1 MVHRGRRRAGARAAR
16 EPHCVNPSREA
27 QADVRSSPRRRRSR
41 GRRQRRQG
49 ALDRAQDEGQA
60 VPLAL
65 RLHRRAARGQR
76 RDDDP
81 DASRARHR
89 VGGAGHAAQEPARES
104 DGQEAEGLPRLR
116 APASGPAPRNPH
128 DEAGG
133 SLDGCGARP
142 VLRDGPSQDVRRAGM
157 DQARSRAHRREPA
170 GVRRLLPARDAAQEH
185 RAAAR
190 GHEHGRPVRH
200 LRDGRGRWSHGPG
213 RRRPPRVVAR
223 AGALRR
229 QVPTSAEEGG
239 PPHAR
244 PADARAQEVRPAWR
258 AAKVPVLEAVMAA
271 MVRVA
276 VAGASGY
283 MGAELLRLLC
293 VHPNMT
299 LTGVTSDRLAGEAL
313 TKAYPHLR
321 GLSELRFHDLDAEW
335 LASVADVVFLALP
348 HMESQKAVPIL
359 RRHGRRA
366 IDLSADYRLRD
377 PNDYVTWYK
386 APHID
391 LSGLGEAV
399 YGLAELHRKAI
410 AQAALVA
417 TPGCYPAGA
426 ILATAPL
433 FRAGLARLDGVGIDG
448 KSGVTGAG
456 AQGRK
461 IDPMY
466 LYTEANENVQAY
478 GIASHRHTPE
488 IEQELGA
495 LAGAPVR
502 VAFTPHLVPLN
513 RGLFTTA
520 SVPLATTL
528 STAELLDVYRECYA
542 GEPFVRVLDEGER
555 PTTRGVV
562 GSNYCDVTV
571 VADPRTGR
579 AVCLSAID
587 NLGKGGS
594 ANGVQNLNVMF
605 GWPERTGLEAPPVYP

>member
-1 MVHRGRRRAGARAAR
+1 M
-16 EPHCVNPSREA
+16 
-27 QADVRSSPRRRRSR
+27 ADR
-41 GRRQRRQG
+41 
-49 ALDRAQDEGQA
+49 
-60 VPLAL
+60 
-65 RLHRRAARGQR
+65 
-76 RDDDP
+76 
-81 DASRARHR
+81 
-89 VGGAGHAAQEPARES
+89 
-104 DGQEAEGLPRLR
+104 
-116 APASGPAPRNPH
+116 
-128 DEAGG
+128 
-133 SLDGCGARP
+133 
-142 VLRDGPSQDVRRAGM
+142 
-157 DQARSRAHRREPA
+157 
-170 GVRRLLPARDAAQEH
+170 
-185 RAAAR
+185 
-190 GHEHGRPVRH
+190 
-200 LRDGRGRWSHGPG
+200 
-213 RRRPPRVVAR
+213 
-223 AGALRR
+223 
-229 QVPTSAEEGG
+229 
-239 PPHAR
+239 
-244 PADARAQEVRPAWR
+244 
-258 AAKVPVLEAVMAA
+258 
-271 MVRVA
+271 VRVA

-293 VHPNMT
+293 VHPHIT

-348 HMESQKAVPIL
+348 HMESQKAVPVL
-359 RRHGRRA
+359 RARSRRA

-433 FRAGLARLDGVGIDG
+433 FRAGLARLDGVVIDG

-478 GIASHRHTPE
+478 GMASHRHTPE
-488 IEQELGA
+488 MEQELGA
-495 LAGAPVR
+495 LAGSPLR

-520 SVPLATTL
+520 SVPLTSALTT
-528 STAELLDVYRECYA
+528 ARLLDVYREFYA

-555 PTTRGVV
+555 PTTRTVV

-571 VADPRTGR
+571 VADARTNR
-579 AVCLSAID
+579 AVCVSAID
-587 NLGKGGS
+587 NLGKGGA
-594 ANGVQNLNVMF
+594 ANGVQNLNIMF
-605 GWPERTGLEAPPVYP
+605 GWGERTGLEAPPVYP